1 MATRPTAWAPST
13 PRLTALSVPVSDSRG
28 PLPCLAS
35 GQWTSGN
42 LGLGLPGRRPLPA
55 HAGRDAA
62 KIRLAALSMMKPLSR
77 SRLPGRRSLTALP
90 TPPRRT
96 RLSGG
101 FGGALPAQ

>member
-13 PRLTALSVPVSDSRG
+13 PASLPSPSRSRTPG
-28 PLPCLAS
+28 VHCLAS